1 MRPAPRRGGKLVAAH
16 SLSSVVAKSRTSI
29 SGPCVQHT
37 VLRLFPAQC
46 ASLRVNPSVSE
57 EWQGH
62 VKDALEGLRV
72 TALTPNKTGCPHQLL
87 ARLPTIHQP
96 KKAEAGAPPA
106 AQHSLHLLWLKY
118 QPCLPAR
125 ASRPCSRFLAWD

>member
-1 MRPAPRRGGKLVAAH
+1 MPPTPRRGGKLVAAH

-29 SGPCVQHT
+29 SGPRVQHT